1 MIQIL
6 WARSIRIYGNQAN
19 CWLAGGRSCSVFA
32 ECREVQKDD
41 QPSPMAIPVTRT
53 RCVANLG
60 GFAEPDANSVIARLR
75 ISLCNSGTTVPT
87 IPQESTCTRCCVPQ
101 LKW

>member
-41 QPSPMAIPVTRT
+41 QQVLWQFR
-53 RCVANLG
+53 LQ
-60 GFAEPDANSVIARLR
+60 EHDANGEARIALSEGHIRVINR
-75 ISLCNSGTTVPT
+75 
-87 IPQESTCTRCCVPQ
+87 PQ
-101 LKW
+101 